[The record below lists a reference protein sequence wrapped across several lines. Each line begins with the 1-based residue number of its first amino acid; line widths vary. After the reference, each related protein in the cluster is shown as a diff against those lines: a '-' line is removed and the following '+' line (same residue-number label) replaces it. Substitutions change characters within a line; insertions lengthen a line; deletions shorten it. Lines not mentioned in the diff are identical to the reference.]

1 MICKKCGSEIPD
13 DSKFC
18 PKCGYNNT
26 KNDNKNG
33 IGKKI
38 IAVIAGLC
46 IVLCIG
52 IIGYSQYKLSKS
64 LNTYKDFI
72 QNEDYKSAQEY
83 HNSQDNKNF
92 KDKSE
97 KYTEDYAK
105 NLLDEDADKF
115 VKIYNSGIISDD
127 TYKEELKSNIR
138 DKIKQIDAYSK
149 ENQTTYYD
157 NIVLL
162 LDYENIEDNQL
173 KKELEDEVAFLRSL
187 EASNKSYK
195 SATDA
200 LETKAYLKAAGKF
213 IEVIP
218 EDKNYENAQSKITE
232 IKNDVLN
239 EIQNEVNNLLQQNK
253 YNSALGVIDD
263 GEKVYTDDTLEN
275 MKNQIKEQRDQYNA
289 AEEQRK
295 LSEHIAELQNT
306 IKVYKCYSGSPDSAG
321 GVDLYI
327 TYANMSDSKVIK
339 YARFT
344 CVPYNNVNDPV
355 TCQIRRNSS
364 FTAQDEG
371 PYRKGEGNLSTY
383 WYWQNAWYNS
393 TIKYVKLTNIEI
405 EYTDGTKYSIGPDDI
420 QYVFK

>member
-1 MICKKCGSEIPD
+1 MM
-13 DSKFC
+13 
-18 PKCGYNNT
+18 
-26 KNDNKNG
+26 
-33 IGKKI
+33 
-38 IAVIAGLC
+38 
-46 IVLCIG
+46 
-52 IIGYSQYKLSKS
+52 
-64 LNTYKDFI
+64 
-72 QNEDYKSAQEY
+72 
-83 HNSQDNKNF
+83 
-92 KDKSE
+92 
-97 KYTEDYAK
+97 
-105 NLLDEDADKF
+105 
-115 VKIYNSGIISDD
+115 VK
-127 TYKEELKSNIR
+127 
-138 DKIKQIDAYSK
+138 
-149 ENQTTYYD
+149 
-157 NIVLL
+157 
-162 LDYENIEDNQL
+162 
-173 KKELEDEVAFLRSL
+173 
-187 EASNKSYK
+187 
-195 SATDA
+195 
-200 LETKAYLKAAGKF
+200 
-213 IEVIP
+213 
-218 EDKNYENAQSKITE
+218 
-232 IKNDVLN
+232 
-239 EIQNEVNNLLQQNK
+239 
-253 YNSALGVIDD
+253 
-263 GEKVYTDDTLEN
+263 KVYTDDTLEN